1 MYFTPRH
8 LTRELPLRQS
18 APLAGVSFVD
28 FLATGNMPV
37 FYWKFC
43 LFFKKLPPVALKKW
57 ADQSIY

>member
-1 MYFTPRH
+1 
-8 LTRELPLRQS
+8 LPLRQS

-28 FLATGNMPV
+28 FLPTGNLPV